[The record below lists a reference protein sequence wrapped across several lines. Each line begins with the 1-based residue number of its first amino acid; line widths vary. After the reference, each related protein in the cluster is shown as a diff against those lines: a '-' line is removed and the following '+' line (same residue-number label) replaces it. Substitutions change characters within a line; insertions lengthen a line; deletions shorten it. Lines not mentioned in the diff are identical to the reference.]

1 MGPGHEC
8 PCKKGK
14 AVAAN
19 LPSEPAVV
27 SVYFDE
33 WVVPLA
39 FEAQLGRLLT
49 VEVAQSN
56 ATYLRSTAFPRLDGI
71 GILRAVKSL
80 RC

>member
-1 MGPGHEC
+1 MGPAHEC

-19 LPSEPAVV
+19 LPSEPAFV

-39 FEAQLGRLLT
+39 FETQLGRLMT
-49 VEVAQSN
+49 VEVAQSS
-56 ATYLRSTAFPRLDGI
+56 ATYLCSRAFPRLDGA